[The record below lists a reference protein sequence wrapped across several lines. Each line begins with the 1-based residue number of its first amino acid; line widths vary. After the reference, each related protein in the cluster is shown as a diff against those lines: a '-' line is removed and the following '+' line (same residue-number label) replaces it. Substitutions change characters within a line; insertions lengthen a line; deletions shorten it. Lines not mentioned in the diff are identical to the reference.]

1 MEKTIV
7 TSMLILAGVVSAV
20 LIFNAV
26 FPALGKSSAAVASMT
41 STVSDRV
48 RSQVEIIHVT
58 GELDGNGVFQ
68 DTNADGYFNV
78 FVWVKN
84 VGSSRIMAL
93 DASDVFFGEVGDFA
107 RIPYVNDAGGS
118 LPSWTMSLENDTEW
132 RPSATLKITIYFSS
146 PLSSGTYFLKVV
158 APNGISDEFTF
169 SM

>member
-7 TSMLILAGVVSAV
+7 TALLILAGVVCAV

-26 FPALGKSSAAVASMT
+26 FPAVGQSSAAVVSMT
-41 STVSDRV
+41 NTISDRV

-58 GELDGNGVFQ
+58 GELDSDGVFQ

-84 VGSSRIMAL
+84 VGSSRIMAI
-93 DASDVFFGEVGDFA
+93 DESDVFFGEVGDFD

-118 LPSWTMSLENDTEW
+118 LPSWTMSLENHTEW
-132 RPSATLKITIYFSS
+132 SPAATLKITIYFSS

-158 APNGISDEFTF
+158 IPNGISDEFTF

>member
-7 TSMLILAGVVSAV
+7 TAMLILAGVVCAV

-26 FPALGKSSAAVASMT
+26 FPAIGQSSAAVASMT
-41 STVSDRV
+41 DTVSDRV
-48 RSQVEIIHVT
+48 RSQVEIIHTT
-58 GELDGNGVFQ
+58 GELDVDGVFQ
-68 DTNADGYFNV
+68 DTNGDGYFNV

-84 VGSSRIMAL
+84 VGSSRIMAIGK
-93 DASDVFFGEVGDFA
+93 SDVFFGEVGDFD

-132 RPSATLKITIYFSS
+132 GPSATLKVTLYFSS

-158 APNGISDEFTF
+158 IPNGISDEFTF